1 MRVVLA
7 HGTFDLLHLGHTRL
21 FAAARKLGDIL
32 VVSVTADRFV
42 NKGPGRPI
50 YNEHE
55 RAEMV
60 RNVRCVDYVEIAHE
74 STGVGMIRKLRPAI
88 YAKGI
93 DYLHADKN
101 GALEQEK
108 AAVEE
113 YGGRLVLLDA
123 AHIPSSELIERVAKW
138 SEPMQLGT
146 ARYPQDN
153 AKKYGAFINTG
164 TATL

>member
-7 HGTFDLLHLGHTRL
+7 HGTFDLLHIGHTRL

-32 VVSVTADRFV
+32 VVSVTADEFV

-50 YNEHE
+50 YNQFE

-60 RNVRCVDYVEIAHE
+60 RNVRCVDHVEITRE
-74 STGVGMIRKLRPAI
+74 PTGVGMIRSLRPAV

-93 DYLHADKN
+93 DYMHTDKN
-101 GALEQEK
+101 GALEEEK

-113 YGGRLVLLDA
+113 HGGRLVLLDA
-123 AHIPSSELIERVAKW
+123 AHIPSSELIDRVSKW
-138 SEPMQLGT
+138 RHVQCTGTST
-146 ARYPQDN
+146 AR
-153 AKKYGAFINTG
+153 AE
-164 TATL
+164 